1 MVAVSIAGILLII
14 ILTGFLSGFVLF
26 AVRSWIFAFRSLKK
40 VLCSAKKPAGSGHE
54 KADQS
59 FSA

>member
-1 MVAVSIAGILLII
+1 MLII